1 MVNVHNLRS
10 HFVYFKY
17 YFPFDLTAS
26 NQENLHLQKVC
37 RDKELLLT
45 QPAGTNTYYKVANNE
60 QLTQLI
66 CREDS
71 DEKLSWKTQ
80 INILTYFFKKRC
92 KRYFLVNKLVS
103 PNERDKQ
110 VKQQKQQRM
119 A

>member
-80 INILTYFFKKRC
+80 INILTYFFKKNA
-92 KRYFLVNKLVS
+92 KNISL
-103 PNERDKQ
+103 
-110 VKQQKQQRM
+110 
-119 A
+119 